1 MSWTFDESRRGSE
14 GWAPRGPMDP
24 RPVTAP
30 EIEVSHE
37 AGAYS
42 VVMPFSGRLDE
53 LRFRADCWSLRVW
66 RDGDDPSFAEEIPF
80 PTAVDPAA
88 LLLRL
93 NHGVLEFLVADVDV
107 AYEAFADVSAD
118 PPLVGDA

>member
-1 MSWTFDESRRGSE
+1 MSWKSDETRGRSE

-53 LRFRADCWSLRVW
+53 LRHRADCWSLRLW
-66 RDGDDPSFAEEIPF
+66 REGDDPSFAEEIPF
-80 PTAVDPAA
+80 PTAVDPTA
-88 LLLRL
+88 LLVRL
-93 NHGVLEFLVADVDV
+93 NHGVLEFLVADIDV
-107 AYEAFADVSAD
+107 VYKAFEDVPADA
-118 PPLVGDA
+118 PLVDDA